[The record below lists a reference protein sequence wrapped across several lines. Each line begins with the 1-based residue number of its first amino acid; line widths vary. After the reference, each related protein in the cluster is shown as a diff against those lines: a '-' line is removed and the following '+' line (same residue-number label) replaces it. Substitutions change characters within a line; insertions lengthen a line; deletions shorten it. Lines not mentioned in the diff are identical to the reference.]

1 MVFILGGFYTYCCY
15 RRVFYTMM
23 PVPSW
28 EVFEE
33 CPQCCSPAG
42 KSCYNLRSTSK
53 KLRLSKNPHKGRK
66 MKKE

>member
-1 MVFILGGFYTYCCY
+1 
-15 RRVFYTMM
+15 MM